1 MKNSIVS
8 ALVLTISLMSLIA
21 TAQNKKVLLVSDID
35 DTIKV
40 SHVLGTTQKFLRAL
54 DVTTA
59 FTGMS
64 IFYQLIV
71 DENPNTTTVVY
82 ISNAPHDIKG
92 IEIMKLS
99 HEKFLKF
106 NKFPEGQLLLRADL
120 KDQNHKINTIRKLVA
135 EDKPDL
141 VIMVGDNGERDT
153 EIYAQATKELSAQGI
168 LTQTYIHQVY
178 SSKRRFLSYI
188 GINLF
193 SDLGKKLRP
202 GQLGYVTPLEIALD
216 LKNKKLLSQ
225 DSYDQLVTEFVPI
238 ISNEEVS
245 HFDVDVFES
254 MTFPSFLKCSDF
266 KWNTSV
272 LGNVPI
278 ELVPLVNKL
287 SKQCR

>member
-99 HEKFLKF
+99 HEKF
-106 NKFPEGQLLLRADL
+106 
-120 KDQNHKINTIRKLVA
+120 
-135 EDKPDL
+135 
-141 VIMVGDNGERDT
+141 
-153 EIYAQATKELSAQGI
+153 
-168 LTQTYIHQVY
+168 
-178 SSKRRFLSYI
+178 
-188 GINLF
+188 
-193 SDLGKKLRP
+193 
-202 GQLGYVTPLEIALD
+202 
-216 LKNKKLLSQ
+216 
-225 DSYDQLVTEFVPI
+225 
-238 ISNEEVS
+238 
-245 HFDVDVFES
+245 
-254 MTFPSFLKCSDF
+254 
-266 KWNTSV
+266 
-272 LGNVPI
+272 
-278 ELVPLVNKL
+278 
-287 SKQCR
+287 